1 MSLYHKS
8 PSSIQQ
14 LFDSDINKDAKK
26 LSRSDSYSSLTEN
39 EKNIIK
45 RQSSS
50 DNIMDA
56 PNVEDMPPPYDGKT
70 NQLSSNLS
78 SKADD
83 ATIMTTTTTTT
94 ITTITTTRV
103 STNSPFIDIFD
114 FDGGDNSVNEI
125 SQTSTSDDN
134 QQSLN
139 KTFPPLS
146 PTKLHS
152 SDNLSPSASASGS
165 LFDGLDPVKLK
176 RQPKRT
182 ESAPDI
188 AELFVESKDM
198 SNNQATPHSAAKSMV
213 NLSTL
218 NQRNTSLI
226 NKAFPDTPQQY
237 LDKLRDTLSKSELAT
252 LLAKSKDVF
261 HEAVLRTYMETFDF
275 HNDPIDIALRKF
287 LLDCCLPK
295 ETQQIDR
302 VMEAFAKRYH
312 ECNPDVFA
320 NSDVAYVLAFA
331 MLMLHTD
338 AFNKSVKRKMTKDEF
353 VNNTRIDGVPRE
365 ILEILYDNITFA
377 RFIYA
382 DDDTDVNGQTML
394 TSPLENRRS
403 RIFSSLKD
411 RRKSSFVRNDPYF
424 VIQHKVP
431 TDFTPLLK
439 DVVPVENI
447 YSYKGTLPELDT
459 VSIHRAVVTAH
470 TVRVTGVRTRGNGE
484 SFSPTSSSIHH
495 SDDDDDTFLLKI
507 TKAGRLGRKT
517 DMVEGGK
524 KTGFARSWKQFGV
537 VLSGSQL
544 MFFKDDAWF
553 NNNIPNLNY
562 PMKSTVIPTLKPD
575 VIIITVDSVAVYDKS
590 YKKYP
595 NVFRLVCPQGC
606 QYLFQAE
613 SESEMND
620 WIVKINYAATFKTI
634 GLKMRHTWNAS
645 LEKDEEMRREKKNI
659 RKPYYNFQ
667 QSKEENSSN
676 DVHRRAD
683 VLRSKIEE
691 LQGKIATLTSQLQTD
706 VRFGNNLAL
715 MIPYKATTRDRII
728 QVATVVGRRIKNI
741 CLELSRLVC
750 YHEIMEK
757 ELCSTIMGDNT
768 YWQKRKSMH
777 RSDESRAYR
786 RHSNIGNYSYNITEG
801 HNREVVSRPFT
812 MNVPSISSP
821 TPSESELS
829 IQSTNP
835 LATPTTPY
843 TPTSTLDSSSLRLPE
858 FEFEIIGSQD
868 IDGFGDMTKSNFR
881 DDTSSIIDYVCDDF
895 VEPNTVN
902 MEDYNQ
908 FDIVEKPK
916 DMFKQTDSNMQT
928 PSVIINYLSSD
939 QDDDEEFVDA
949 KENLN
954 D

>member
-1 MSLYHKS
+1 
-8 PSSIQQ
+8 
-14 LFDSDINKDAKK
+14 
-26 LSRSDSYSSLTEN
+26 
-39 EKNIIK
+39 
-45 RQSSS
+45 
-50 DNIMDA
+50 MDA
-56 PNVEDMPPPYDGKT
+56 PDVEDAPPPPYDEKT
-70 NQLSSNLS
+70 IPLPSNLS
-78 SKADD
+78 AKTDD
-83 ATIMTTTTTTT
+83 ATITTTTTTTT

-103 STNSPFIDIFD
+103 STNNPFVDIFD
-114 FDGGDNSVNEI
+114 FDSGDGGINENFQK
-125 SQTSTSDDN
+125 SSPDDKN
-134 QQSLN
+134 
-139 KTFPPLS
+139 FPPSS

-152 SDNLSPSASASGS
+152 SNSLSPSSASTHSNLSVPGS
-165 LFDGLDPVKLK
+165 LYDGLDPATLT
-176 RQPKRT
+176 RNPKRT

-188 AELFVESKDM
+188 SELFAENKDI
-198 SNNQATPHSAAKSMV
+198 SNNQIASHSAAKSMV

-218 NQRNTSLI
+218 NQKNTSLI

-287 LLDCCLPK
+287 LLDCYLPK

-320 NSDVAYVLAFA
+320 SSDAAYVLAFA

-394 TSPLENRRS
+394 TSSSENRRS
-403 RIFSSLKD
+403 RIFGTLKD
-411 RRKSSFVRNDPYF
+411 RRKSSFVGNDPYF
-424 VIQHKVP
+424 VIQHKIP

-439 DVVPVENI
+439 DIVPVENV

-459 VSIHRAVVTAH
+459 VSIHRAFVTAH
-470 TVRVTGVRTRGNGE
+470 TVKVTGVRTRGNSE
-484 SFSPTSSSIHH
+484 SFSPTSSSIHP
-495 SDDDDDTFLLKI
+495 SDDDEDTFLLKI
-507 TKAGRLGRKT
+507 TKAGRLSRKI
-517 DMVEGGK
+517 DMMEGGR

-544 MFFKDDAWF
+544 MFFKDDTWF
-553 NNNIPNLNY
+553 NNNIPNLNH
-562 PMKSTVIPTLKPD
+562 PMKSTAIPTLKPD
-575 VIIITVDSVAVYDKS
+575 VIIMTVDSVAVYDKS
-590 YKKYP
+590 YKKHS

-606 QYLFQAE
+606 QYLFRAE

-634 GLKMRHTWNAS
+634 GLKMRHTWNGS
-645 LEKDEEMRREKKNI
+645 MEKDEEMRRRGKKNI
-659 RKPYYNFQ
+659 RKSYYNFQ
-667 QSKEENSSN
+667 HSQEENNSN
-676 DVHRRAD
+676 DAHRRAD

-777 RSDESRAYR
+777 RSDESRSYQ
-786 RHSNIGNYSYNITEG
+786 RHPNIGNHFHNTIEG
-801 HNREVVSRPFT
+801 HNKEVNSRPFT
-812 MNVPSISSP
+812 MNVSTSSSY
-821 TPSESELS
+821 TPSELS
-829 IQSTNP
+829 TRSTNISN
-835 LATPTTPY
+835 TPTTPY
-843 TPTSTLDSSSLRLPE
+843 TPDSTNDSHLRLPE
-858 FEFEIIGSQD
+858 FEFEIVGSQN
-868 IDGFGDMTKSNFR
+868 IDGFGYMTKSDLR
-881 DDTSSIIDYVCDDF
+881 DDSSSIDIIYN
-895 VEPNTVN
+895 ESTEQNAAN
-902 MEDYNQ
+902 MKDYNQ
-908 FDIVEKPK
+908 FDLIEKPK
-916 DMFKQTDSNMQT
+916 DTFTQIDSNTQT
-928 PSVIINYLSSD
+928 PSAIINYLSSD
-939 QDDDEEFVDA
+939 QDDDDDEFVDA
-949 KENLN
+949 KENLT